1 MDIKS
6 TLATLESYFI
16 LKRQEEGLST
26 EEEEIAKMV
35 CELMDYYESDEVQ
48 EWVDFPSPDP
58 YEMVLEF
65 HEKFGLRTKDY
76 PHMPDR
82 ETRLLWSSLL
92 EEEYTEYVFASIR
105 KDLPAITDALA
116 DIIYIAYG
124 VAIAHGIDL
133 RPIFAEVHRTNMAKE
148 GGGTREDGKIL
159 KPEGWE
165 PPRIE
170 DLLREQG
177 REERHENRRG

>member
-1 MDIKS
+1 MDI
-6 TLATLESYFI
+6 
-16 LKRQEEGLST
+16 Q
-26 EEEEIAKMV
+26 
-35 CELMDYYESDEVQ
+35 DYYESDEVQ

-58 YEMVLEF
+58 YEMVKEF
-65 HEKFGLRTKDY
+65 HEKFGLLKKPRR
-76 PHMPDR
+76 PHMPD
-82 ETRLLWSSLL
+82 EDTGNLWFDLM
-92 EEEYTEYVFASIR
+92 EEEYWEYVAAFFNQ
-105 KDLPAITDALA
+105 DLPAIIDALA

-133 RPIFAEVHRTNMAKE
+133 RPIFEEVHRTNMLKT

-170 DLLREQG
+170 ELLREQG
-177 REERHENRRG
+177 REEG

>member
-1 MDIKS
+1 MNI
-6 TLATLESYFI
+6 
-16 LKRQEEGLST
+16 
-26 EEEEIAKMV
+26 
-35 CELMDYYESDEVQ
+35 
-48 EWVDFPSPDP
+48 

-65 HEKFGLRTKDY
+65 HEKFNLLTEPRR
-76 PHMPDR
+76 PHLPDG
-82 ETRLLWSSLL
+82 ETRKLWLDL
-92 EEEYTEYVFASIR
+92 MREEYAEHWNAVVEE
-105 KDLPAITDALA
+105 DLVAITDSLA

-133 RPIFAEVHRTNMAKE
+133 RPIFAEVHRTNMLKT

-170 DLLREQG
+170 ELLREQG
-177 REERHENRRG
+177 RE